1 MGAWCGHCRDI
12 DIYIYNTEGDDQW
25 STFTSVDGFLLLYS
39 PENLGIFQAEPGTKN
54 TLPNLWGLRHIHGTE
69 LHAHTHTPTHI
80 YTHTDMYIYTLLL
93 LLLLLLSSSH
103 HHYYYGY
110 VHYQYDDYY
119 IIIIHYH
126 VFSYHYYSLSCHQFF
141 PLSFPTELHRSS
153 TGLVLLTATSRGT
166 SGSSFNK
173 LAREAAA
180 ACTCQVRW
188 GNPKVNCGKWM
199 NMDHLDPFMD
209 I

>member
-80 YTHTDMYIYTLLL
+80 YTHRYVYIHT
-93 LLLLLLSSSH
+93 
-103 HHYYYGY
+103 
-110 VHYQYDDYY
+110 
-119 IIIIHYH
+119 IIIITIIIITSSLLLWICSLS
-126 VFSYHYYSLSCHQFF
+126 VWRLLYHYYSLSCLQLSLLFIIMSSVFSFIFSNRTPSILHGFGLADCHQSRHQRLQLQQAGTGGGRRVHL
-141 PLSFPTELHRSS
+141 PSS
-153 TGLVLLTATSRGT
+153 L
-166 SGSSFNK
+166 
-173 LAREAAA
+173 
-180 ACTCQVRW
+180 
-188 GNPKVNCGKWM
+188 GKSKG
-199 NMDHLDPFMD
+199 
-209 I
+209 